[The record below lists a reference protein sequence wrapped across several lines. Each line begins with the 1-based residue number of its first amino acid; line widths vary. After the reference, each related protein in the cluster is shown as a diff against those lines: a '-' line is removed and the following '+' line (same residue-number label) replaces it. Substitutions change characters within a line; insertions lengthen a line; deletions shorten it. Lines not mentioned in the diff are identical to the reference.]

1 LNNVISL
8 KPIDALM
15 TELGSLLPVSQAE
28 RVAID
33 AAIGHVL
40 AADLVVPEDVP
51 PVPVASLAGYAVASR
66 DLIGASSYSPV
77 PLPGLQLV
85 GAGDPLPAGCD
96 AVLPADSVEGEGIFA
111 GALFSPQPRENARL
125 AGEDARAGAVLRTR
139 GSILRLTDAAAA
151 IACGLADA
159 EIRRVPVGIAG
170 SDFLE
175 WLATALPGA
184 SPATEHAGAP
194 VQIIVSPD
202 PRKFASAGRILAEGL
217 ALAGAEQ
224 VRVLATENSAI
235 LVVPPWPAAMLA
247 IAFGVI
253 DPLIAAL
260 VGREP
265 RPARSRPLTAKI
277 SSRVGLT
284 ELAFL
289 AETKGGLEPLGGGA
303 LSLTAFSRADAIL
316 HLSPESEGF
325 AAGERVTAVA
335 L

>member
-1 LNNVISL
+1 LNSVISL
-8 KPIDALM
+8 KPIDALLA
-15 TELGSLLPVSQAE
+15 ELGSILPVSQAE

-33 AAIGHVL
+33 AAVGQVL
-40 AADLVVPEDVP
+40 AEDLVVPEDVP
-51 PVPVASLAGYAVASR
+51 LVPVASLAGYAVASR

-77 PLPGLQLV
+77 PLPSLQPV
-85 GAGDPLPAGCD
+85 SAGDSLPADCD
-96 AVLPADSVEGEGIFA
+96 AVIPADSVEGEGIFA

-125 AGEDARAGAVLRTR
+125 AGEDARAGAVLRPR

-175 WLATALPGA
+175 RLVTALPGA
-184 SPATEHAGAP
+184 SPATEHADAP
-194 VQIIVSPD
+194 IQIIAAPD
-202 PRKFASAGRILAEGL
+202 PREFASAGRILAQGL

-235 LVVPPWPAAMLA
+235 LVVPPWPAALLA
-247 IAFGVI
+247 VAFGVI
-253 DPLIAAL
+253 DPLVAAL
-260 VGREP
+260 GRRDP
-265 RPARSRPLTAKI
+265 RPARSGPLTAKI

-284 ELAFL
+284 ELVFL